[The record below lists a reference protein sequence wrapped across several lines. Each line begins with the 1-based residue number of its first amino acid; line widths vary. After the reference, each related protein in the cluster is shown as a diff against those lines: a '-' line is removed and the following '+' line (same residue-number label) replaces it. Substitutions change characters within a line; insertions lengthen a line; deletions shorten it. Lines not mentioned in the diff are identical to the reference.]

1 MTEPKL
7 GESTW
12 RSYDRLLAEY
22 SRRMDA
28 QQEQL
33 AAHTE
38 MHEILNRRIDT
49 LHEYRQAR
57 DREDAVRDA
66 RINKLVERLDRA
78 YAKIH
83 ALEKR
88 MRESGNAT

>member
-33 AAHTE
+33 KAHDE
-38 MHEILNRRIDT
+38 MHAILNRRIDT
-49 LHEYRQAR
+49 LQEYRQAR
-57 DREDAVRDA
+57 DREDAIRDK
-66 RINKLVERLDRA
+66 RIDKLVERLNRA
-78 YAKIH
+78 YTKIH
-83 ALEKR
+83 ALERKTR
-88 MRESGNAT
+88 GLGES